1 MVSNE
6 NVFQNQRNPNMNF
19 KELSVHRFSA
29 RKFTEEA
36 VSEADLDYV
45 MECVRMA
52 PSAVNKQPW
61 KFLVVQSEA
70 AKQRV
75 RQAYDRPWFATA
87 PLYVVCLKSLSEG
100 WIRPCDGKAH
110 ADIDVAIATEHLCLA
125 AAERGL
131 GSCWVC
137 NFDATLLRQAFPDED
152 GFEAVAIVPLGH
164 LAADCPHGEKK
175 RKPLSDIVQYV

>member
-1 MVSNE
+1 
-6 NVFQNQRNPNMNF
+6 MNF

-110 ADIDVAIATEHLCLA
+110 ADIDVAIATEH
-125 AAERGL
+125 
-131 GSCWVC
+131 
-137 NFDATLLRQAFPDED
+137 
-152 GFEAVAIVPLGH
+152 
-164 LAADCPHGEKK
+164 
-175 RKPLSDIVQYV
+175 